1 MSENLLD
8 DVELHL
14 FCNMFF
20 GGREARRRALVG
32 DWRTVE
38 GVAGFFVA
46 GSTFEAFLFFSRE
59 LCCLSSLSAR
69 LRTRTIFSLNIFTG
83 SQVSWWSGIKV

>member
-1 MSENLLD
+1 MSENRLEMEKIQKRRSVFVMINLE

-20 GGREARRRALVG
+20 GGRVARRRALVG

-38 GVAGFFVA
+38 GVAGFFAA
-46 GSTFEAFLFFSRE
+46 GSAFEAFL
-59 LCCLSSLSAR
+59 
-69 LRTRTIFSLNIFTG
+69 
-83 SQVSWWSGIKV
+83 